1 MRRTASLKAIFI
13 VLLFLFLLTPLMW
26 DFSGPDVFQKTPT
39 FYRGDYSYA
48 IHHAENRISYL
59 MTEYHLPCFAFAM
72 VDDQKVI
79 YQAVS
84 GYKDLQEGLMADL
97 ETLFRVCSI
106 SKVFTAIEI
115 MRLYEEGLVDID
127 LPLSKYIP
135 LFFNKKPFQDE
146 DPVTLRKILAHR
158 SGLPRNGCLLPWH
171 WDGQP
176 NVLEDV
182 VRSLKYSY
190 MAYPPGYRYKYSN
203 VGFDILGHIIEKKRK
218 KLFPEYMDRDVLP
231 DMDMEESTFLPLSDD
246 IGRIARGYSY
256 AKGTFSSYGR
266 YELNQMASANLHST
280 IPDICDFMR
289 FIFRKGQVGQGQR
302 IKGETLEMMFQP
314 QYSWPGDPHE
324 NGLAWRTDTH
334 RFSELTVF
342 HHGICMGTQ
351 SLIALMPEKK
361 QGIVLICNSSSI
373 DDSILLEFG
382 FEILGLMLQT
392 IDGVLPKSES
402 GPQPSG
408 SPQTSSEKDQY
419 EGKYC
424 LDGEIIELFIK
435 SEDLKVKIEP
445 GEMELLPLEGR
456 RFSLSSD
463 MRSLE
468 RFGKIE
474 VEFFLDEIS
483 KDWMIHIFRGGMYVG
498 TAIKCPVLD
507 ETALEK
513 WRKLEGKYEAY
524 PRFES
529 RFTGEKRFGHAEII
543 LKDNFLLLPS
553 HRAVLMPLNDMELV
567 IRGGL
572 FDGETMLYDP
582 VTGYITWQD
591 VVYFQVSEDS
601 R

>member
-1 MRRTASLKAIFI
+1 MRRTASLKVIFI
-13 VLLFLFLLTPLMW
+13 VLLFLLVLAALMW
-26 DFSGPDVFQKTPT
+26 GFVRPDIFQKTPP
-39 FYRGDYSYA
+39 FSRGDYSYA

-72 VDDQKVI
+72 VSDQKVI
-79 YQAVS
+79 YQAVR
-84 GYKDLQEGLMADL
+84 GFQDLQQGLEANLD
-97 ETLFRVCSI
+97 TVFRLCSI
-106 SKVFTAIEI
+106 SKVFTALEI

-135 LFFNKKPFQDE
+135 YFSIKSRFRDE

-176 NVLEDV
+176 EVLEDV

-203 VGFDILGHIIEKKRK
+203 VGFDILGHLIEKKRK
-218 KLFPEYMDRDVLP
+218 KLFPEYMDREVLP
-231 DMDMEESTFLPLSDD
+231 DMEMEESAFLPGSDD

-256 AKGTFSSYGR
+256 GNGTFLPYGQ

-280 IPDICDFMR
+280 IPDMCDFMR
-289 FIFRKGQVGQGQR
+289 FLFRWGQVEKGQR

-334 RFSELTVF
+334 RLSELTVF

-361 QGIVLICNSSSI
+361 QGIVLICNSSSV

-392 IDGVLPKSES
+392 IGGVLPMSES
-402 GPQPSG
+402 GQQPSV
-408 SPQTSSEKDQY
+408 SPRTFSDKDQY

-424 LDGEIIELFIK
+424 LDGEIIELFVR

-445 GEMELLPLEGR
+445 GEMDLLPLEGR

-463 MRSLE
+463 LESFE

-474 VEFFLDEIS
+474 VEFFMDEMS
-483 KDWMIHIFRGGMYVG
+483 NDWIIHIFRGGIYTG
-498 TAIKCPVLD
+498 TAIKCPVLE
-507 ETALEK
+507 ETALEQ
-513 WRKLEGKYEAY
+513 WRKLEGEYEAY

-529 RFTGEKRFGHAEII
+529 RFTGEKRFGRAEIM

-553 HRAVLMPLNDMELV
+553 HRAVLMPLNDTEL
-567 IRGGL
+567 IIKGGL

-591 VVYFQVSEDS
+591 VVYYRPGKPFH
-601 R
+601 